1 MLCKAPIVC
10 LCGSTKHRD
19 LFEYYRRRLT
29 LEGKVVLDTGGVYGH
44 TDDDID
50 MSGSV
55 KKDLDRLHFQK
66 IIVADEA
73 FSMLDVSMRSQVV
86 NLLLKLQERLGLSYV
101 VVANDLGLVRH
112 ISDKVLIMHQG
123 EIVESG
129 LTSEVF
135 SNPQHDVTKRLIQNH
150 GHEYRR

>member
-1 MLCKAPIVC
+1 MGSPSVIRRYLVGMLCGVIAWLTGNAWSAPRTNTMPV
-10 LCGSTKHRD
+10 
-19 LFEYYRRRLT
+19 
-29 LEGKVVLDTGGVYGH
+29 
-44 TDDDID
+44 
-50 MSGSV
+50 
-55 KKDLDRLHFQK
+55 K
-66 IIVADEA
+66 IIVTDEA

-123 EIVESG
+123 EIVEQG
-129 LTSEVF
+129 LTRDVF
-135 SNPQHDVTKRLIQNH
+135 ANPQHEVTKRLIQNH